1 MADTQIRSADLLVK
15 SALASPQ
22 TMQDLK
28 TQPEETLKRLGAQAV
43 SDLPRVGAPTPK
55 ATDKIWL
62 LIVGSFA
69 VVMLGAAAVL
79 GIGVFSQ
86 VTDAAKQ
93 ITKSGHDPHRVHD
106 RRRILGGLAC
116 SEPDGVQAGP
126 ELTPVSCREPFYPR
140 EH

>member
-22 TMQDLK
+22 TMADLK
-28 TQPEETLKRLGAQAV
+28 AQPEETLKRLGAQAV

-69 VVMLGAAAVL
+69 VVMIGAAAVL

-86 VTDAAKQ
+86 VIDSSKQ
-93 ITKSGHDPHRVHD
+93 ITKSDT
-106 RRRILGGLAC
+106 ILTVFTTVVGFLAGLLAP
-116 SEPDGVQAGP
+116 SPMGSKQDQG
-126 ELTPVSCREPFYPR
+126 
-140 EH
+140 

>member
-22 TMQDLK
+22 TMEDLK
-28 TQPEETLKRLGAQAV
+28 TQPAETLKRLGAQAV
-43 SDLPRVGAPTPK
+43 SDLPRVGTPTPK

-69 VVMLGAAAVL
+69 VVMIGAAAVL

-86 VTDAAKQ
+86 VIDASKQ
-93 ITKSGHDPHRVHD
+93 ITKSDT
-106 RRRILGGLAC
+106 ILTVFTTVVGFLAGLLAP
-116 SEPDGVQAGP
+116 SPMGSKQDQ
-126 ELTPVSCREPFYPR
+126 S
-140 EH
+140 

>member
-22 TMQDLK
+22 TMADLK
-28 TQPEETLKRLGAQAV
+28 AQPEETLKRLGAQAV
-43 SDLPRVGAPTPK
+43 SDLPRVGTPTPK

-69 VVMLGAAAVL
+69 VVMIGAAAVL

-86 VTDAAKQ
+86 VIDSSKQ
-93 ITKSGHDPHRVHD
+93 ITKSDT
-106 RRRILGGLAC
+106 ILTVFTTVVGFLAGLLAP
-116 SEPDGVQAGP
+116 SPMGSKQDQ
-126 ELTPVSCREPFYPR
+126 T
-140 EH
+140 